1 MPSLYKVLSDAG
13 SETAAPGGGVG
24 RVVESTMP
32 AGREAMGCVGTLE
45 LELAHRG
52 RQLGQC

>member
-1 MPSLYKVLSDAG
+1 MSSLYKVLSDAG
-13 SETAAPGGGVG
+13 SETAAPGGGAG

-32 AGREAMGCVGTLE
+32 AGREAMGCVGSLE
-45 LELAHRG
+45 LEPAHRG